1 MLELSLRNKALDLL
15 SRREHSTTEIRE
27 KLCRYESNSDI
38 VKEVIKSLKAE
49 NLLNDQR
56 YTEAVVKEKSVKGYG
71 PIYIENFLK
80 KKGLT
85 QYNSSI
91 HELEIDWLEVC
102 RSVFQKKCRNKDL
115 SSKEK
120 EKILRFLAYRGFSYE
135 IIKSAISF

>member
-1 MLELSLRNKALDLL
+1 MFELSLRNKALDLL
-15 SRREHSTTEIRE
+15 SRREHSTSEIRK
-27 KLCRYESNSDI
+27 KLSRYESNSDV
-38 VKEVIKSLKAE
+38 VKEVINNLKTE

-56 YTEAVVKEKSVKGYG
+56 YAEAVVKEKSLKGYG
-71 PIYIENFLK
+71 PVHIENFLK

-102 RSVFQKKCRNKDL
+102 RSTFQKKSRNKDL